1 MPGPAGIRL
10 SWGAAAVPGLQSTYI
25 SPISDCGRIAQVA
38 LAWKGVNRP
47 SSISSV
53 TAALLSVPGRHGAV
67 CATHTSSDAI
77 DPTGAPAIRTCSPFT
92 ANEASSKIART

>member
-1 MPGPAGIRL
+1 MFRRA
-10 SWGAAAVPGLQSTYI
+10 GAAAVPGLQSTYI

-38 LAWKGVNRP
+38 LVWNGANRE

-53 TAALLSVPGRHGAV
+53 TAALFCVPGAHGV
-67 CATHTSSDAI
+67 LCATHTSSDAI
-77 DPTGAPAIRTCSPFT
+77 DPTGAPATRTCSPCT